1 MTGLSRNMRLAFL
14 AVFAVVVAADLFV
27 AHHPFFGIDG
37 TFGFGLWFGLAAC
50 IAAVV
55 AARIVGFFLKR
66 PEDYYD
72 R

>member
-1 MTGLSRNMRLAFL
+1 MTGTLRKLRLAFV
-14 AVFAVVVAADLFV
+14 AVFAVVVALDLFV
-27 AHHPFFGIDG
+27 EHHPFFGIDG

-55 AARIVGFFLKR
+55 VARAAGFFLKR
-66 PEDYYD
+66 PEGYYD